1 MSEPRYCLDCHSR
14 YFDTGK
20 KASGHIPFR
29 DRASQSSMRR
39 PADKEA
45 VLSQDEPEEEPIVE
59 TQPDSGE
66 AALPELPLLDED
78 EDEEDARDDAGD
90 PLADEESPDP
100 VDTKWPT
107 LDEYKVK
114 WASLLEAHSRP
125 NAGGFSRNNLVPEP
139 ITQLWQDCPT
149 GDGRRFAVRA
159 WGRPDVP
166 ACSHPGGISFVS
178 RYVPF
183 DALKSDDAMSR
194 LSRCRPVSGFRPSHC
209 EDGIIRFAHNTGDS
223 WWLKL
228 FSRCVCLT
236 FGVALSTAKKGVLY
250 RQEVNFRRRG
260 PMQLASTLGFIL
272 NKRSG
277 KFLGLTPEEQAAL
290 HECLTWWPLG
300 ALSLNKT
307 WVRG

>member
-1 MSEPRYCLDCHSR
+1 MFLSFLPEFDFSRWRYCLECHSR

-45 VLSQDEPEEEPIVE
+45 VETQDEPEEEPIAE
-59 TQPDSGE
+59 AQPDSGE
-66 AALPELPLLDED
+66 ALPELPLLDED
-78 EDEEDARDDAGD
+78 EAEEDARDDPCD

-178 RYVPF
+178 RYVPL

-209 EDGIIRFAHNTGDS
+209 EDGIIRFAHNAGDS

-228 FSRCVCLT
+228 FSRCECLT
-236 FGVALSTAKKGVLY
+236 FGVALSTAKKG
-250 RQEVNFRRRG
+250 FSIDRR
-260 PMQLASTLGFIL
+260 ST
-272 NKRSG
+272 SAV
-277 KFLGLTPEEQAAL
+277 AAP
-290 HECLTWWPLG
+290 CSWRRPWG
-300 ALSLNKT
+300 SF
-307 WVRG
+307 